1 MNPKQANSVFLVL
14 AIAFFVIGISG
25 NRVFLGVGIA
35 FLAVWLAWLE
45 DDRAGRRGWVWG
57 ALAIEFVGGIN
68 NVFDKDPPIVGA
80 GQGYANTWPATYDY
94 AGMTMFMGVTVR
106 TF

>member
-35 FLAVWLAWLE
+35 FLAVWLA
-45 DDRAGRRGWVWG
+45 RQRG
-57 ALAIEFVGGIN
+57 A
-68 NVFDKDPPIVGA
+68 
-80 GQGYANTWPATYDY
+80 
-94 AGMTMFMGVTVR
+94 R
-106 TF
+106 